1 MWSVLK
7 VARVSLAQG
16 DERPDVLD
24 VTEVHAAHA
33 EYVWT
38 SLYRLG
44 VEVDDLPDMLQ
55 EVFVVVHRRAHTY
68 DGTSKIR
75 TWLYGICLNL
85 VQNYRRK
92 AHRRRERLVD
102 HLPETT
108 PAAEVD
114 PEAALSRTE
123 ARQRLQTIL
132 EKLDPEKRAVL
143 VMFEIENLS
152 CHQIAATIGVP
163 VGTVYSRLHAA
174 RKAFARALTKT

>member
-1 MWSVLK
+1 MLK
-7 VARVSLAQG
+7 AAGVPLTHEV
-16 DERPDVLD
+16 ERPVALD

-38 SLYRLG
+38 ALYRLG

-68 DGTSKIR
+68 DGTAKIR

-92 AHRRRERLVD
+92 AHRRRERPVD
-102 HLPETT
+102 HLPETA
-108 PAAEVD
+108 AAESAD
-114 PEAALSRTE
+114 PEAELTRTE
-123 ARQRLQTIL
+123 ARRRLQAIL
-132 EKLDPEKRAVL
+132 AKLDPEKRGVL
-143 VMFEIENLS
+143 VMFEIEGLS
-152 CHQIAATIGVP
+152 CHQIAATLGLP

-174 RKAFARALTKT
+174 RKAFAKALTAT